1 MLTLFL
7 VQLAHGSFTGIRIGI
22 ATTKAFCM
30 VNQLP
35 AIGVTSLE
43 TLAYSVKPS
52 GDIVSL
58 IDAKNDNVY
67 CGIFDNKYH
76 LLQDYVAD
84 HIDAII
90 SNLQKH
96 KNICFVGNGAL
107 LHRQKLETAIPNST
121 FSIYYQQSA
130 FCLAQCAYQKYIQ
143 QDTLTADT
151 LLPLYLRKSQAERMK
166 G

>member
-1 MLTLFL
+1 MD
-7 VQLAHGSFTGIRIGI
+7 HGSFTGIRIGI
-22 ATTKAFCM
+22 ATVKAFCM

-35 AIGVTSLE
+35 AVGVSSLE
-43 TLAYSVKPS
+43 TLAYSVKHS
-52 GDIVSL
+52 GKIVSL

-67 CGIFDNKYH
+67 CGIFDNQYH
-76 LLQDYVAD
+76 LLQNYMAD

-90 SNLQKH
+90 PTLQKY
-96 KNICFVGNGAL
+96 KNICFVGNGSL
-107 LHRQKLETAIPNST
+107 LHRSKLETAIPNST
-121 FSIYYQQSA
+121 FSIFYQQSA
-130 FCLAQCAYQKYIQ
+130 FCLAQCAYQKYIH

>member
-1 MLTLFL
+1 MLILFL
-7 VQLAHGSFTGIRIGI
+7 VPLDLGSFTGIRIGI
-22 ATTKAFCM
+22 ATSKAFCM

-43 TLAYSVKPS
+43 TLAYSVHHS
-52 GDIVSL
+52 GNIVSL

-67 CGIFDNKYH
+67 CGIFDSQYH
-76 LLQDYVAD
+76 LLQNYVAE

-90 SNLQKH
+90 PTLQKQ

-107 LHRQKLETAIPNST
+107 LHRQKLETAIPNSK
-121 FSIYYQQSA
+121 FSTNYQQSA
-130 FCLAQCAYQKYIQ
+130 FCLAQCAYQKYIN
-143 QDTLTADT
+143 QDILTADT